1 MQEIHELLLD
11 PSFQEISVTRLFI
24 ALAAGAILGLE
35 REFQRKAAGIRTIAL
50 ICVSSALFTI
60 LSVEIGGATTG
71 DRIASN
77 ILTGVGFIGA
87 GVIFRG
93 GFTIDGI
100 TTAAVIW
107 ISAAIGMAIG
117 VGEYKMAWTAVGISL
132 LVLWGLSFVEIY
144 IMKERERKY
153 YAIKY
158 KERSLL
164 PAELEEMFKTHR
176 LKAKP
181 ISTTKTT
188 DNGLVILEGK
198 YELTGPTAQMAAV
211 NDLLLKNEHI
221 IQFEVELTK

>member
-1 MQEIHELLLD
+1 MQKIHELLLD
-11 PSFQEISVTRLFI
+11 PSFQEISITRLFI
-24 ALAAGAILGLE
+24 ALLAGSILGLE

-60 LSVEIGGATTG
+60 LSVEIGGSATG

-100 TTAAVIW
+100 TTATVIW

-117 VGEYKMAWTAVGISL
+117 VGEYKLAWFAVAISL
-132 LVLWGLSFVEIY
+132 LVLWGLTFVEKF

-158 KERSLL
+158 REDSLL
-164 PAELEEMFKTHR
+164 TAELEGMFTSNH
-176 LKAKP
+176 LIVKAL
-181 ISTTKTT
+181 STTKTRE
-188 DNGLVILEGK
+188 NQMVVLEGK
-198 YELTGPTAQMAAV
+198 YELTGPIARLTALNEQ
-211 NDLLLKNEHI
+211 LLKNEHI
-221 IQFEVELTK
+221 LQFEVELTK

>member
-1 MQEIHELLLD
+1 MQIHELLQN
-11 PSFQEISVTRLFI
+11 PSFQELAIARLFI
-24 ALAAGAILGLE
+24 ALAAGSLLGLE
-35 REFQRKAAGIRTIAL
+35 REIQRKAAGIRTIAL

-107 ISAAIGMAIG
+107 ISAAVGMAIG
-117 VGEYKMAWTAVGISL
+117 AGEFKIAWTAVFISL
-132 LVLWGLSFVEIY
+132 LVLWGLTFVEKF

-158 KERSLL
+158 REDSLL
-164 PAELEEMFKTHR
+164 TSDLEGMFKANH
-176 LKAKP
+176 LIVKQ

-188 DNGLVILEGK
+188 ENQQVILEGK
-198 YELTGPTAQMAAV
+198 YELTGPIARMASL
-211 NDLLLKNEHI
+211 NNLLLKNEFI
-221 IQFEVELTK
+221 LQFEVELTK